1 MKTTPHVRLTVEDL
15 KQQYRTGK
23 LTVRGYLY
31 NWILATRKRGWKL
44 RTTVKELCEELG
56 ISRSAFYKAI
66 AELRSEPGSDFRFEV
81 HGEIEMWIEE
91 ATTNEAVHDHEH
103 VSSTVDKVS
112 TIVDT
117 MSMTVDAAS
126 TTVENKTLEPASS
139 KDPRPLSTISQIYT
153 TTSQAAKES
162 LNANEQ
168 PAAMEIPPPATGTM
182 DSLGS
187 SSMDT
192 NIRGKTLSSI
202 ADFLAETKRK
212 LMEQVEWQRNQRM
225 QRWLTGV
232 SRVGTQG
239 SSLTPGGSD
248 PTMTTT

>member
-1 MKTTPHVRLTVEDL
+1 MKATPHVRLTVEDL
-15 KQQYRTGK
+15 KQQYLTGK

-31 NWILATRKRGWKL
+31 NWLLATRKRGWKL

-66 AELRSEPGSDFRFEV
+66 AELRAEPGSDFRFEV

-91 ATTNEAVHDHEH
+91 STTNEAVHDHEH

-139 KDPRPLSTISQIYT
+139 KDPSPLSTISQIYT

-162 LNANEQ
+162 SKASEQ
-168 PAAMEIPPPATGTM
+168 PAAMGIPPVATETM
-182 DSLGS
+182 GGLNTN
-187 SSMDT
+187 SMGM
-192 NIRGKTLSSI
+192 NGNRSLSSI
-202 ADFLAETKRK
+202 AEFLAETRRK
-212 LMEQVEWQRNQRM
+212 LQEQVEWQRSQRM
-225 QRWLTGV
+225 QRLTGV

>member
-15 KQQYRTGK
+15 KKQYLTGK

-31 NWILATRKRGWKL
+31 NWLLATRKRGWKL

-91 ATTNEAVHDHEH
+91 SATDEDVHGD
-103 VSSTVDKVS
+103 VSSTVDMVS

-117 MSMTVDAAS
+117 VSPVVDAAS
-126 TTVENKTLEPASS
+126 MTVENKRLEPASS

-153 TTSQAAKES
+153 TTSQGEEDLDAS
-162 LNANEQ
+162 EQ
-168 PAAMEIPPPATGTM
+168 AVSSSAT
-182 DSLGS
+182 DLGS
-187 SSMDT
+187 
-192 NIRGKTLSSI
+192 LSSRLKI
-202 ADFLAETKRK
+202 AEFLAETKRK
-212 LMEQVEWQRNQRM
+212 LQEQVQWQRIQRI
-225 QRWLTGV
+225 QRWQQATGALPV
-232 SRVGTQG
+232 ETQG
-239 SSLTPGGSD
+239 SYSTQDPSG